1 MASSRCIT
9 LVIFS
14 ILAVV
19 DCVNLTDPDKGQVT
33 YTAGTTFRQTV
44 TYSCNTGY
52 NLVGTVLVLSC
63 RKVVW
68 ECTNLSKYVIKG
80 RSHFLFNTYV
90 HIQN

>member
-52 NLVGTVLVLSC
+52 NLVGTVLAHVKLQHSGLGVYLPV
-63 RKVVW
+63 KV
-68 ECTNLSKYVIKG
+68 CSK
-80 RSHFLFNTYV
+80 
-90 HIQN
+90 